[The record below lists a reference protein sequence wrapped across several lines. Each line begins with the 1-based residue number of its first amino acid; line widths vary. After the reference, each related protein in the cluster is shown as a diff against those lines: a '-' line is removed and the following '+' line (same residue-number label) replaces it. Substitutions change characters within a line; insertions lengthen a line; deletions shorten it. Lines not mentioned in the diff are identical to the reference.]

1 MRRRRS
7 YKELE
12 LENKLLQ
19 DTLASI
25 KKDIEDYKKDLAH
38 YKERVRVLEA
48 YVSHTT
54 KEIRNLTQDFQIIRN
69 YVSELNE
76 KLEEKDR
83 KIAVLTTRLKY
94 YENAHSPP
102 SLQSLQY
109 KKRKQ
114 GDNKQQTEASTKS
127 AKKAGAQKGHKGV
140 SRSHNPGRVVHHTFE
155 YTPICE
161 CGNMMTKIGWKQ
173 RHITELIPAKIEE
186 TLHVIEMAACK
197 CGKKQLAPAAG
208 VPKSGSF
215 GVQLCGAI
223 TALRAEKIPIKRIP
237 VISKDLFGL
246 NISVGAVNNI
256 IARAA
261 DACESFM
268 ETIHENIIKSPSI
281 HVDETGISLAGRR
294 GWVWGMR
301 AEEWMMSIYDK
312 SRSSNVVNKYLN
324 GYQGAIVTDRYVVY
338 RRFDDGGKHQLCWAH
353 LLRDTQ
359 ALHAGFYIDPGAQDA
374 RIKLD
379 NDLKGLFRSA
389 RESLN
394 HCGPS
399 AQLRHSFETGA
410 ESILHQYCDVD
421 DTELQKKVKG
431 LNKAIPGMFVFLEY
445 DSVEPTNN
453 PAEQAL
459 RYAVVFRK
467 ISGQIKGGE
476 RAMRRM
482 STFVSC
488 VQTWRAQGLSVMNEV
503 AARMQL

>member
-19 DTLASI
+19 DTLAST
-25 KKDIEDYKKDLAH
+25 EKDLAH

-48 YVSHTT
+48 YVSRII

-69 YVSELNE
+69 YVNKLNE
-76 KLEEKDR
+76 KLVEKDR

-109 KKRKQ
+109 KKRKQEEQKRKQ

-186 TLHVIEMAACK
+186 TLHMIEMAACM

-281 HVDETGISLAGRR
+281 HVDETGISLAGRY
-294 GWVWGMR
+294 
-301 AEEWMMSIYDK
+301 EFT
-312 SRSSNVVNKYLN
+312 SSGILCTNHINCR
-324 GYQGAIVTDRYVVY
+324 D
-338 RRFDDGGKHQLCWAH
+338 QLCVN
-353 LLRDTQ
+353 LDTGE
-359 ALHAGFYIDPGAQDA
+359 L
-374 RIKLD
+374 
-379 NDLKGLFRSA
+379 
-389 RESLN
+389 
-394 HCGPS
+394 
-399 AQLRHSFETGA
+399 
-410 ESILHQYCDVD
+410 IL
-421 DTELQKKVKG
+421 
-431 LNKAIPGMFVFLEY
+431 A
-445 DSVEPTNN
+445 
-453 PAEQAL
+453 
-459 RYAVVFRK
+459 AVYVHD
-467 ISGQIKGGE
+467 
-476 RAMRRM
+476 
-482 STFVSC
+482 
-488 VQTWRAQGLSVMNEV
+488 
-503 AARMQL
+503 